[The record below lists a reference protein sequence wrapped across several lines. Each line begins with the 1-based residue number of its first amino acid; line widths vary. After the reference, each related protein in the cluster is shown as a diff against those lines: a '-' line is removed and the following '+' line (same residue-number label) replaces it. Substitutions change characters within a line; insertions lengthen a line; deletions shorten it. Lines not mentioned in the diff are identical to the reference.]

1 MILGLQTKNKCIP
14 QPILYNIKSAILN
27 FLIILIRYIYDKIK
41 EFKNLISISV
51 LILLILL
58 CKELSHSKQISIMN
72 IINTSMWYENIN
84 SVGKIPFV
92 ATSMWPSKALRFLKS
107 HLWLSCFFVITCF
120 TLWAYYLW
128 DWIATFSFLMM
139 ICVILLLHS
148 NRIRT
153 YMRMPC
159 RENYSQSVVTGC
171 CSGAH

>member
-1 MILGLQTKNKCIP
+1 MINLTNR
-14 QPILYNIKSAILN
+14 YIKS
-27 FLIILIRYIYDKIK
+27 
-41 EFKNLISISV
+41 SV
-51 LILLILL
+51 SILLIWLR
-58 CKELSHSKQISIMN
+58 KELRHLKQISIMN
-72 IINTSMWYENIN
+72 IVYTSILYENIN
-84 SVGKIPFV
+84 SIGKVPFV

-107 HLWLSCFFVITCF
+107 HWWLSCFFVITCF

-139 ICVILLLHS
+139 ICVILLLYS

-159 RENYSQSVVTGC
+159 RESYSQSVVTGC

>member
-1 MILGLQTKNKCIP
+1 
-14 QPILYNIKSAILN
+14 
-27 FLIILIRYIYDKIK
+27 
-41 EFKNLISISV
+41 
-51 LILLILL
+51 
-58 CKELSHSKQISIMN
+58 
-72 IINTSMWYENIN
+72 
-84 SVGKIPFV
+84 
-92 ATSMWPSKALRFLKS
+92 MWPSKALRFLKS

-139 ICVILLLHS
+139 ICVILLLYS

-171 CSGAH
+171 CSGAHYRKWTIYRLKHKRKFVSYFTKSNSSMVERLKNIHRILNSLAKRSIGILQRFLFWYNEDLKILIW